1 MMNTI
6 FNNRDIRR
14 FFITLGITALV
25 LLVAGQLVAASLGA
39 STRNALYTRDSELAG
54 ALLDKGVPAAEVA
67 AVFTRDPGAGQGE
80 AGAALLR
87 EAGYTTD
94 TPAAYLPF
102 LSAFRHSA
110 ALSLLAFGLVFAL
123 SVAALC
129 LLYFRSQQ
137 RTITQAECQ
146 LKRFMAGST
155 EARLESD
162 ADGSLYKLFADIN
175 SLATSLTAHLDTE
188 KKAKAFLKDTLS
200 DISHQLK
207 TPLAALRM
215 YNEILQEDG
224 ADPEVLSRFTAKV
237 NASLSRMETLIQ
249 NLLKITRLD
258 AGAITLKP
266 ALRPIQAMMDELSR
280 SFETRAR
287 LEQKALSFS
296 GSPSARL
303 FYDPDWLTEAVSN
316 LIKNALDHTS
326 AGGWVSVSW
335 DESAAVT
342 RITVKDNGSGVH
354 PEDIHHIFKRFY
366 RSRFSKDTQGA
377 GLGLPLALAITE
389 AHKGTLSA
397 ESSPGQGAL
406 FTMTF
411 LKMTKL

>member
-1 MMNTI
+1 MNVI

-14 FFITLGITALV
+14 FFTALGIAALF
-25 LLVAGQLVAASLGA
+25 LLLAGQLIALSLFSG
-39 STRNALYTRDSELAG
+39 TRNALYNRDTELAG
-54 ALLDKGVPAAEVA
+54 ALLDKGLPAEEVA
-67 AVFTRDPGAGQGE
+67 AVFTQNLTASESE
-80 AGAALLR
+80 AGTALLTR
-87 EAGYTTD
+87 AGYTPD
-94 TPAAYLPF
+94 TPAAYLSF
-102 LSAFRHSA
+102 LSAFRSGSM
-110 ALSLLAFGLVFAL
+110 LSLFSYGLLFAL
-123 SVAALC
+123 CVTVLC
-129 LLYFRSQQ
+129 MLYFRAQQ
-137 RTITQAECQ
+137 RTITRAETQ
-146 LKRFMAGST
+146 LKRFMGGST
-155 EARLESD
+155 SARLESE

-188 KKAKAFLKDTLS
+188 KKAKSFLRDTLS

-207 TPLAALRM
+207 TPLAALKM
-215 YNEILQEDG
+215 YNEILQADG
-224 ADPEVLSRFTAKV
+224 ADPEVLSRFTGKV
-237 NASLSRMETLIQ
+237 NDSLNRMETLIQ

-266 ALRPIQAMMDELSR
+266 VLRPIQPMMEALSH

-287 LEQKALSFS
+287 RERKVLSFS
-296 GSPSARL
+296 GNPAAQL
-303 FYDPDWLTEAVSN
+303 IYDPDWLTEAVSN

-326 AGGWVSVSW
+326 AGGWIKVGW

-342 RITVKDNGSGVH
+342 RITVQDSGSGIH

-366 RSRFSKDTQGA
+366 RSRFSQDTQGA

-389 AHKGTLSA
+389 AHRGTLSV

>member
-1 MMNTI
+1 MNVI

-14 FFITLGITALV
+14 FFTALGIAALF
-25 LLVAGQLVAASLGA
+25 LLLAGQLIALSLFSG
-39 STRNALYTRDSELAG
+39 TRNALYNRDTELAG
-54 ALLDKGVPAAEVA
+54 ALLDKGLPAEEVA
-67 AVFTRDPGAGQGE
+67 AVFTQNLTASESE
-80 AGAALLR
+80 AGAALLTR
-87 EAGYTTD
+87 AGYTPD
-94 TPAAYLPF
+94 TPATYLSF
-102 LSAFRHSA
+102 LSAFRSGSM
-110 ALSLLAFGLVFAL
+110 LSLFSYGLLFAL
-123 SVAALC
+123 CVTVLC
-129 LLYFRSQQ
+129 MLYFRAQQ
-137 RTITQAECQ
+137 RTITRAETQ
-146 LKRFMAGST
+146 LKRFMGGST
-155 EARLESD
+155 SARLESE
-162 ADGSLYKLFADIN
+162 ADGSLHKLFADIN

-188 KKAKAFLKDTLS
+188 KKAKSFLRDTLS

-207 TPLAALRM
+207 TPLAALKM
-215 YNEILQEDG
+215 YNEILQADG
-224 ADPEVLSRFTAKV
+224 ADPEVLSRFTGKV
-237 NASLSRMETLIQ
+237 NDSLNRMETLIQ

-266 ALRPIQAMMDELSR
+266 VLRPIQPMMEALSH

-287 LEQKALSFS
+287 RERKVLSFS
-296 GSPSARL
+296 GNPAAQL
-303 FYDPDWLTEAVSN
+303 IYDPDWLTEAVSN

-326 AGGWVSVSW
+326 AGGWIKVGW

-342 RITVKDNGSGVH
+342 RITVQDSGSGIH

-366 RSRFSKDTQGA
+366 RSRFSQDTQGA

-389 AHKGTLSA
+389 AHRGTLSV

>member
-1 MMNTI
+1 MNVI

-14 FFITLGITALV
+14 FFTALGIAALF
-25 LLVAGQLVAASLGA
+25 LLLAGQLIALSLFSG
-39 STRNALYTRDSELAG
+39 TRNALYNRDTELAG
-54 ALLDKGVPAAEVA
+54 ALMDKGLPAEEVA
-67 AVFTRDPGAGQGE
+67 AVFTQNLTASEGE
-80 AGAALLR
+80 TGAALLTR
-87 EAGYTTD
+87 AGYTPD
-94 TPAAYLPF
+94 TPAAYLSF
-102 LSAFRHSA
+102 LSAFRSGSM
-110 ALSLLAFGLVFAL
+110 LSLFSYGLLFAL
-123 SVAALC
+123 CVTVLC
-129 LLYFRSQQ
+129 MLYFRAQQ
-137 RTITQAECQ
+137 RTITRAETQ
-146 LKRFMAGST
+146 LKRFMGGST
-155 EARLESD
+155 SARLESE

-188 KKAKAFLKDTLS
+188 KKAKSFLRDTLS

-207 TPLAALRM
+207 TPLAALKM

-224 ADPEVLSRFTAKV
+224 ADPEVLSRFTGKV
-237 NASLSRMETLIQ
+237 NDSLNRMETLIQ

-258 AGAITLKP
+258 ARRERKV
-266 ALRPIQAMMDELSR
+266 
-280 SFETRAR
+280 
-287 LEQKALSFS
+287 LSFS
-296 GSPSARL
+296 GNPAAQL
-303 FYDPDWLTEAVSN
+303 IYDPDWLTEAVSN

-326 AGGWVSVSW
+326 AGGWIKVGW

-342 RITVKDNGSGVH
+342 RITVQDSGSGIH

-366 RSRFSKDTQGA
+366 RSRFSQDTQGA

-389 AHKGTLSA
+389 AHRGTLSV

>member
-1 MMNTI
+1 MSTI

-14 FFITLGITALV
+14 LFTALGIATIF
-25 LLVAGQLVAASLGA
+25 LLLAGQLIAFSLSSSA
-39 STRNALYTRDSELAG
+39 RSVLYTRDTELAG
-54 ALLDKGVPAAEVA
+54 ALLDKGLPAEAVA
-67 AVFTRDPGAGQGE
+67 AVFTRDLTAREGE
-80 AGAALLR
+80 AGSALLTR
-87 EAGYTTD
+87 AGYTPD
-94 TPAAYLPF
+94 TPAAYLSF
-102 LSAFRHSA
+102 LSAFRYSSM
-110 ALSLLAFGLVFAL
+110 LSLFSYGLLFT
-123 SVAALC
+123 LC
-129 LLYFRSQQ
+129 VTVLCVLYFRAQQ
-137 RTITQAECQ
+137 RTITQAETQ
-146 LKRFMAGST
+146 LKRFMGGNTS
-155 EARLESD
+155 ARLESD

-207 TPLAALRM
+207 TPLAALKM

-224 ADPEVLSRFTAKV
+224 ADPEVLARFTDKV
-237 NASLSRMETLIQ
+237 NDSLNRMETLIQ

-258 AGAITLKP
+258 AGAITLRP
-266 ALRPIQAMMDELSR
+266 VLRPVQAMMEDLSH

-287 LEQKALSFS
+287 REQKALRFS
-296 GSPSARL
+296 GSPAARL
-303 FYDPDWLTEAVSN
+303 LYDPDWLTEAVSN

-326 AGGWVSVSW
+326 TGGWIAVGW

-342 RITVKDNGSGVH
+342 RITVQDNGSGIH

-366 RSRFSKDTQGA
+366 RSRFSQDTQGA

-389 AHKGTLSA
+389 AHKGTLSV

>member
-1 MMNTI
+1 MNVI

-14 FFITLGITALV
+14 FFTALGIAALF
-25 LLVAGQLVAASLGA
+25 LLLAGQLIALSLFSG
-39 STRNALYTRDSELAG
+39 TRNALYNRDTELAG
-54 ALLDKGVPAAEVA
+54 ALMDKGLPAEEVA
-67 AVFTRDPGAGQGE
+67 AVFTQNLTASEGE
-80 AGAALLR
+80 TGAALLTR
-87 EAGYTTD
+87 AGYTPD
-94 TPAAYLPF
+94 TPAAYLSF
-102 LSAFRHSA
+102 LSAFRSGSM
-110 ALSLLAFGLVFAL
+110 LSLFSYGLLFAL
-123 SVAALC
+123 CVTVLC
-129 LLYFRSQQ
+129 MLYFRAQQ
-137 RTITQAECQ
+137 RTITRAETQ
-146 LKRFMAGST
+146 LKRFMGGST
-155 EARLESD
+155 SARLESE

-188 KKAKAFLKDTLS
+188 KKAKSFLRDTLS

-207 TPLAALRM
+207 TPLAALKM

-224 ADPEVLSRFTAKV
+224 ADPEVLSRFTGKV
-237 NASLSRMETLIQ
+237 NDSLNRMETLIQ

-266 ALRPIQAMMDELSR
+266 VLRPIQPMMEALSH

-287 LEQKALSFS
+287 RERKVLSFS
-296 GSPSARL
+296 GNPAAQL
-303 FYDPDWLTEAVSN
+303 IYDPDWLTEAVSN

-326 AGGWVSVSW
+326 AGGWIKVGW

-342 RITVKDNGSGVH
+342 RITVQDSGSGIH

-366 RSRFSKDTQGA
+366 RSRFSQDTQGA

-389 AHKGTLSA
+389 AHRGTLSV

-406 FTMTF
+406 FTVTF